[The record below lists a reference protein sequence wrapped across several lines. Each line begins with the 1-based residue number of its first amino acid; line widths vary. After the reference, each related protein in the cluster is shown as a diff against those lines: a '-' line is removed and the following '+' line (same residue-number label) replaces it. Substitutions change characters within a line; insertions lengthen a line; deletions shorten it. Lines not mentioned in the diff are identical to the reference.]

1 MSDARH
7 KPSPF
12 RTAAK
17 IAWRETRAST
27 GRFVFVI
34 LAVAAGV
41 ASLSGVRGFSE
52 SFHTMLQRDART
64 FMAADL
70 TVRTFELPSPQQA
83 AVMDSLATRGV
94 RRTQITETVTMALPP
109 NANPDDA
116 VPVLLS
122 VKAVDPSMYPFYGRV
137 TLAPAQSLRTALTPD
152 TVVVSDGV
160 LLRLGAK
167 IGDSV
172 RIGGQSFRIVAEVTN
187 EPDRMTGSIN
197 VGPRVMI
204 SREGLERTGLLVPG
218 SRASERFLFK
228 VPVTMR
234 IADVRGELE
243 RAFNPGGGSGS
254 DAAGRGNG
262 SGPGARGP
270 GPGGRGR
277 GGGSLIADYTQAH
290 PLIEQGLRQSTIFLS
305 LVSLVALVIG
315 ALGVATAIQAH
326 LQQKMD
332 SIAVMKCLGA
342 RSSQILRIYL
352 IQTIG
357 LGLAGSVLG
366 IAFGTFVQTMFPIF
380 LSGYFHLTSLPRF
393 SPLSALQ
400 GLLVGVLTVL
410 LFTIPPL
417 LGIRNIRPAAIFR
430 REMAAPRSTLREWW
444 GRVAASLFSGV
455 FILSFVGLLAA
466 WLSDS
471 AETGRYFAM
480 GIAAGLAVL
489 AAIAWLLLRGLRWVG
504 RHLPRATGP
513 VIRQGIANLYRPGN
527 HAGAAVIALG
537 VGVMFTVSIWIIQ
550 RGVLHDIMRTAPPG
564 LPNVYLI
571 DVTASNRDGVMD
583 LLRHQPGVLGAPEMT
598 GSVSARIDSIDG
610 VPMRRENQ
618 RGMARRYA
626 GNVSLA
632 TEGALPQFTTVTQG
646 RWWDENARPNPA
658 LVSVAEPAATLL
670 NIHVGSRIVWN
681 TPSRQFESIV
691 AAIHKTQNERLTAR
705 IEFFFT
711 PGALDG
717 LPAVYYGGV
726 RMKPES
732 VGRMQKAIYDKYPT
746 ITVINM
752 ADVLEIIQSVVDQ
765 ISMVVR
771 FISGFSMLAG
781 AVILASSVA
790 GTRFRR
796 IREVVILKTLGA
808 TRARIAKIFSVEFF
822 VIGTVA
828 GLMGGML
835 AGGFGWVLLNQLI
848 KADTGVDFVP
858 VLSAIGA
865 TALLAVATGW
875 LASYRTLGQK
885 PLEILRDE

>member
-1 MSDARH
+1 MSLHR
-7 KPSPF
+7 PSPF

-41 ASLSGVRGFSE
+41 ASLSGVRGFSQ

-70 TVRTFELPSPQQA
+70 TVRTFEPPTPQQTTA
-83 AVMDSLATRGV
+83 MNALVTKGV
-94 RRTQITETVTMALPP
+94 QRTQITETVTMAMPP
-109 NANPDDA
+109 NQNPDDA

-122 VKAVDPSMYPFYGRV
+122 VKAVDPALYPFYGNV
-137 TLAPAQSLRTALTPD
+137 TLSPAQNLRTALTAD

-160 LLRLGAK
+160 LLRLGAR

-172 RIGGQSFRIVAEVTN
+172 KIGNAPFRIVAEVTN

-197 VGPRVMI
+197 VGPRVMV
-204 SREGLERTGLLVPG
+204 SREGLERTGIMMPG
-218 SRASERFLFK
+218 SRASERYLFK
-228 VPVTMR
+228 VPVAMK
-234 IADVRGELE
+234 IEDVRAALTSV
-243 RAFNPGGGSGS
+243 FGG
-254 DAAGRGNG
+254 
-262 SGPGARGP
+262 
-270 GPGGRGR
+270 GGRGR
-277 GGGSLIADYTQAH
+277 GGALIADYSQAH

-332 SIAVMKCLGA
+332 SIAIMKCLGA

-357 LGLAGSVLG
+357 LGLAGSAVG
-366 IAFGTFVQTMFPIF
+366 IAFGTFVQTMFPVF

-400 GLLVGVLTVL
+400 GLAVGVLTVL

-417 LGIRNIRPAAIFR
+417 LSIRTIRPAVIFR
-430 REMAAPRSTLREWW
+430 REMAAPRPTLREWW
-444 GRVAASLFSGV
+444 GRAAASVFSGLL
-455 FILSFVGLLAA
+455 ILSFVGLLAA

-471 AETGRYFAM
+471 AETGRYFAL
-480 GIAAGLAVL
+480 GIAAGLTVL
-489 AAIAWLLLRGLRWVG
+489 AAISWLLLRGLRWVG

-513 VIRQGIANLYRPGN
+513 VLRQGIANLYRPGN

-537 VGVMFTVSIWIIQ
+537 VGVMFTVSVWIIQ
-550 RGVLHDIMRTAPPG
+550 RGVLKDIVRTAPPG

-571 DVTASNRDGVMD
+571 DVTAANRDGV
-583 LLRHQPGVLGAPEMT
+583 LEILRHQPGVLSVPEMT
-598 GSVSARIDSIDG
+598 GSVTARIESIDG
-610 VPMRRENQ
+610 VPMRREGQGNAP
-618 RGMARRYA
+618 RGMGRRYA

-632 TEGALPQFTTVTQG
+632 TEAALPQFTEVLEG
-646 RWWDENARPNPA
+646 KWWEANAHPPNA
-658 LVSVAEPAATLL
+658 EVSVADQAAKVL
-670 NIHVGSRIVWN
+670 NLHVGSKILW
-681 TPSRQFESIV
+681 TAPSRNFESTV
-691 AAIHKTQNERLTAR
+691 LAIHKTQNERMNAR
-705 IEFFFT
+705 IEFFFA

-717 LPAVYYGGV
+717 LPAIYYGGV

-732 VGRMQKAIYDKYPT
+732 VGRMQKAIFDKYPT

-808 TRARIAKIFSVEFF
+808 TRQRIAKIFSVEFF

-835 AGGFGWVLLNQLI
+835 AGGFGWILLNRLL
-848 KADTGVDFVP
+848 KAETGVDMLP
-858 VLSAIGA
+858 VLSAIGG

>member
-1 MSDARH
+1 MSTATIH
-7 KPSPF
+7 KPRPY

-41 ASLSGVRGFSE
+41 AALSGVRGFSQ

-70 TVRTFELPSPQQA
+70 TVRTFEPPTPQQA
-83 AVMDSLATRGV
+83 TQMDALVAKGV
-94 RRTQITETVTMALPP
+94 ERTQITETVTMALPP
-109 NANPDDA
+109 NQNPDDA

-122 VKAVDPSMYPFYGRV
+122 VKAVDPSLYPFYGNV
-137 TLAPAQSLRTALTPD
+137 TLNPAQSLRTALTPD
-152 TVVVSDGV
+152 AVVVSDGV
-160 LLRLGAK
+160 LLRLGAHIGDTVK
-167 IGDSV
+167 IGNAP
-172 RIGGQSFRIVAEVTN
+172 FRIAAEVTN

-204 SREGLERTGLLVPG
+204 SRAGLDRTGIMMPG

-228 VPVTMR
+228 VPVTMK
-234 IADVRGELE
+234 IEDA
-243 RAFNPGGGSGS
+243 RAMLASVFESN
-254 DAAGRGNG
+254 
-262 SGPGARGP
+262 
-270 GPGGRGR
+270 GRGR
-277 GGGSLIADYTQAH
+277 GGAMIADYSQAH

-332 SIAVMKCLGA
+332 SIAIMKCLGA

-357 LGLAGSVLG
+357 LGLAGSVVG
-366 IAFGTFVQTMFPIF
+366 IAFGTFVQTMFPVF

-400 GLLVGVLTVL
+400 GLAVGVLTVL

-417 LGIRNIRPAAIFR
+417 LGIRNIRPAVIFR
-430 REMAAPRSTLREWW
+430 REMAAPRLTLREWW
-444 GRVAASLFSGV
+444 ARAAASVFSGIL
-455 FILSFVGLLAA
+455 ILSFVGLLAA

-471 AETGRYFAM
+471 AETGRYFAL

-489 AAIAWLLLRGLRWVG
+489 AAISWLLLRGLRWVG
-504 RHLPRATGP
+504 RHLPRAAGP
-513 VIRQGIANLYRPGN
+513 VLRQGIANLYRPGN

-537 VGVMFTVSIWIIQ
+537 VGVMFTVSVWIIQ
-550 RGVLHDIMRTAPPG
+550 RGVLNDIIRTAPPG

-571 DVTASNRDGVMD
+571 DVTAANRDGVMD
-583 LLRHQPGVLGAPEMT
+583 LLRRQPGVLGIPEMT
-598 GSVSARIDSIDG
+598 GSVTARIESIDG
-610 VPMRRENQ
+610 VPIRREAGG
-618 RGMARRYA
+618 RGMSRRYM

-632 TEGALPQFTTVTQG
+632 TEGALPQFTEVLDG
-646 RWWDENARPNPA
+646 KWWAENAHPA
-658 LVSVAEPAATLL
+658 GPEVSVSDQAAKVLNLHPGSKITWTAPAR
-670 NIHVGSRIVWN
+670 S
-681 TPSRQFESIV
+681 FESTV
-691 AAIHKTQNERLTAR
+691 VAIHKTQNERMNAR
-705 IEFFFT
+705 IEFFFA

-717 LPAVYYGGV
+717 LPAIYYGGV
-726 RMKPES
+726 RMKAED

-808 TRARIAKIFSVEFF
+808 TRQRVAKIFSVEFF

-835 AGGFGWVLLNQLI
+835 AGGFGWILLNRLL
-848 KADTGVDFVP
+848 KADTGLDVVP
-858 VLSAIGA
+858 VVSAIGG

>member
-1 MSDARH
+1 
-7 KPSPF
+7 
-12 RTAAK
+12 
-17 IAWRETRAST
+17 
-27 GRFVFVI
+27 
-34 LAVAAGV
+34 
-41 ASLSGVRGFSE
+41 
-52 SFHTMLQRDART
+52 MLQRDART

-70 TVRTFELPSPQQA
+70 TVRTFEPPSPQQTA
-83 AVMDSLATRGV
+83 AMDSLVARGV
-94 RRTQITETVTMALPP
+94 QRTQITETVTMALPP

-122 VKAVDPSMYPFYGRV
+122 VKAVDPSLYPFYGSV
-137 TLAPAQSLRTALTPD
+137 TLDPAQSLRTALTPD

-172 RIGGQSFRIVAEVTN
+172 KIGGQAFRIVAEVTN

-204 SREGLERTGLLVPG
+204 SREGLDRTGLMVPG

-228 VPVTMR
+228 VPVTMK
-234 IADVRGELE
+234 IGDVRGELE
-243 RAFNPGGGSGS
+243 KVYQPGG
-254 DAAGRGNG
+254 
-262 SGPGARGP
+262 P
-270 GPGGRGR
+270 GRGR
-277 GGGSLIADYTQAH
+277 GNGSLIADYSQAH

-332 SIAVMKCLGA
+332 SIAIMKCLGA

-357 LGLAGSVLG
+357 LGLAGSAIG

-417 LGIRNIRPAAIFR
+417 LSIRTIRPAVIFR
-430 REMAAPRSTLREWW
+430 REMAAPRPTLREWW
-444 GRVAASLFSGV
+444 GRAAGSLFSA
-455 FILSFVGLLAA
+455 ILILTFVGLLAA

-471 AETGRYFAM
+471 AQTGKYFAL
-480 GIAAGLAVL
+480 GIAMGLAVL
-489 AAIAWLLLRGLRWVG
+489 VAISWLLLRGLRWVG

-513 VIRQGIANLYRPGN
+513 ILRQGIANLYRPGN

-537 VGVMFTVSIWIIQ
+537 VGVMFTVSVWIIQ
-550 RGVLHDIMRTAPPG
+550 RGVLHDMLRTAPPG
-564 LPNVYLI
+564 LPNVYLL
-571 DVTASNRDGVMD
+571 DVTAANRDGVMD
-583 LLRHQPGVLGAPEMT
+583 ILRHQPGVIGTPEMT
-598 GSVSARIDSIDG
+598 GSVTARIESIDG
-610 VPMRRENQ
+610 VPMRREGGGQ
-618 RGMARRYA
+618 RGMGRRYA
-626 GNVSLA
+626 GNVSLS
-632 TEGALPQFTTVTQG
+632 TEGPIPQFTQVLEG
-646 RWWDENARPNPA
+646 KWWDENAHPENA
-658 LVSVAEPAATLL
+658 QVSVADQAAKLL
-670 NIHVGSRIVWN
+670 NVHVGSKIMWT
-681 TPSRQFESIV
+681 TPVRSFESTV
-691 AAIHKTQNERLTAR
+691 VAIHKTQNERMNAR
-705 IEFFFT
+705 IEFFFA

-717 LPAVYYGGV
+717 LPAIYYGGV

-732 VGRMQKAIYDKYPT
+732 VGRMQKAIYDRYPT

-796 IREVVILKTLGA
+796 LREVVILKTLGA

-835 AGGFGWVLLNQLI
+835 AGGFGWILLNRLL
-848 KADTGVDFVP
+848 KAETGVDMVP
-858 VLSAIGA
+858 VLSAIGG

>member
-1 MSDARH
+1 
-7 KPSPF
+7 
-12 RTAAK
+12 
-17 IAWRETRAST
+17 
-27 GRFVFVI
+27 
-34 LAVAAGV
+34 
-41 ASLSGVRGFSE
+41 
-52 SFHTMLQRDART
+52 
-64 FMAADL
+64 
-70 TVRTFELPSPQQA
+70 
-83 AVMDSLATRGV
+83 
-94 RRTQITETVTMALPP
+94 
-109 NANPDDA
+109 
-116 VPVLLS
+116 
-122 VKAVDPSMYPFYGRV
+122 
-137 TLAPAQSLRTALTPD
+137 
-152 TVVVSDGV
+152 
-160 LLRLGAK
+160 LRLGAK

-172 RIGGQSFRIVAEVTN
+172 KIGGQAFHIVAEVTN

-204 SREGLERTGLLVPG
+204 SREGLERTGLIVPG

-228 VPVTMR
+228 VPVTMK
-234 IADVRGELE
+234 IQDVRGELE
-243 RAFNPGGGSGS
+243 KVYQP
-254 DAAGRGNG
+254 NG
-262 SGPGARGP
+262 A
-270 GPGGRGR
+270 GRGR
-277 GGGSLIADYTQAH
+277 GNGSLIADYTQAH

-357 LGLAGSVLG
+357 LGLVGSAVG

-393 SPLSALQ
+393 NPLSALQ

-417 LGIRNIRPAAIFR
+417 LGIRNIRPAVIFR
-430 REMAAPRSTLREWW
+430 REMAAPKLTLKEWW
-444 GRVAASLFSGV
+444 GRAAASLFSGV
-455 FILSFVGLLAA
+455 LILAFVGLLAA

-489 AAIAWLLLRGLRWVG
+489 AAISWLLLRGLRWVG
-504 RHLPRATGP
+504 RHLPRAAGP
-513 VIRQGIANLYRPGN
+513 ILRQGIANLYRPGN

-537 VGVMFTVSIWIIQ
+537 VGVMFTVSVWIIQ

-564 LPNVYLI
+564 LPNVYLL
-571 DVTASNRDGVMD
+571 DVTAANRDGV
-583 LLRHQPGVLGAPEMT
+583 LEILRHQPGVLSVPEMT
-598 GSVSARIDSIDG
+598 GSVTARIESIDG
-610 VPMRRENQ
+610 APMRRGGEQ
-618 RGMARRYA
+618 RGMGRRYA

-632 TEGALPQFTTVTQG
+632 SEGPIPQFTEVVEG
-646 RWWDENARPNPA
+646 KWWDESAHPKGA
-658 LVSVAEPAATLL
+658 LVSVAEQAAKLL
-670 NIHVGSRIVWN
+670 NVHVGSKIVWS
-681 TPSRQFESIV
+681 TPARTFESTV

-705 IEFFFT
+705 IEFFFA

-717 LPAVYYGGV
+717 LPAIYYGGV

-732 VGRMQKAIYDKYPT
+732 VGRMQKAVYDKYPT

-835 AGGFGWVLLNQLI
+835 AGGFGWILLNRLL
-848 KADTGVDFVP
+848 KAETGVDLVP
-858 VLSAIGA
+858 VLSAIGG

>member
-1 MSDARH
+1 MS
-7 KPSPF
+7 KPSPW
-12 RTAAK
+12 RTAGK

-41 ASLSGVRGFSE
+41 AALSGVRGFSE
-52 SFHTMLQRDART
+52 AFHTMLLRDART

-70 TVRTFELPSPQQA
+70 TVRTFEPPTPVETA
-83 AVMDSLATRGV
+83 AMESLASRGV
-94 RRTQITETVTMALPP
+94 VRTRITETVTMALPAS
-109 NANPDDA
+109 ANPDTA

-122 VKAVDPSMYPFYGRV
+122 VKAVDPAFYPFYGKV
-137 TLAPAQSLRTALTPD
+137 TLNPSQSLRTALTAD
-152 TVVVSDGV
+152 SVVVSDGV
-160 LLRLGAK
+160 LLRLGAR

-172 RIGGQSFRIVAEVTN
+172 KIGGQLFRIVAEVTN

-204 SREGLERTGLLVPG
+204 SREGLDRTGLIVPG
-218 SRASERFLFK
+218 SRASERFLFR
-228 VPVTMR
+228 VPVTLK
-234 IADVRGELE
+234 IEAVRAQLSK
-243 RAFNPGGGSGS
+243 AFE
-254 DAAGRGNG
+254 AT
-262 SGPGARGP
+262 
-270 GPGGRGR
+270 GRGR
-277 GGGSLIADYTQAH
+277 GGNLISDYTQAH

-332 SIAVMKCLGA
+332 SIAIMKCLGA

-357 LGLAGSVLG
+357 LGIAGSSVG
-366 IAFGTFVQTMFPIF
+366 IGFGTFVQTVFPVF
-380 LSGYFHLTSLPRF
+380 LAGYFHLNSLPRF
-393 SPLSALQ
+393 SPVSALK

-417 LGIRNIRPAAIFR
+417 LGIRNIRPAVIFR
-430 REMAAPRSTLREWW
+430 REMAAPRPTLKQWW
-444 GRVAASLFSGV
+444 GRAAASLLSGGL
-455 FILSFVGLLAA
+455 ILVFVGLLAA

-471 AETGRYFAM
+471 AQTGKYFAT

-489 AAIAWLLLRGLRWVG
+489 AGIAWVLLRVLRWVG
-504 RHLPRATGP
+504 RHMPRAAGP
-513 VIRQGIANLYRPGN
+513 VVRQGIANLYRPGN

-537 VGVMFTVSIWIIQ
+537 VGVMFTVSVWIIQ
-550 RGVLHDIMRTAPPG
+550 RGVLQDMMRTAPPG
-564 LPNVYLI
+564 LPNVYLL
-571 DVTASNRDGVMD
+571 DVTAANRDGVLD
-583 LLRHQPGVLGAPEMT
+583 VIRQQPGVLDAPEMS
-598 GSVSARIDSIDG
+598 GSVTARIESIDG
-610 VPMRRENQ
+610 VRMSREG
-618 RGMARRYA
+618 RSGLARRYA
-626 GNVSLA
+626 GNVSLSA
-632 TEGALPQFTTVTQG
+632 EGAVPRFTEVTEGK
-646 RWWDENARPNPA
+646 WWEADAHPKDVR
-658 LVSVAEPAATLL
+658 VSVAEQAAKLL
-670 NIHVGSRIVWN
+670 NIHLGSKIVWT
-681 TPSRQFESIV
+681 TPVRSFESTV
-691 AAIHKTQNERLTAR
+691 VAIHKTQSERLTAR
-705 IEFFFT
+705 VEFFFT

-717 LPAVYYGGV
+717 LPAIYYGGV
-726 RMKPES
+726 RMKPDS
-732 VGRMQKAIYDKYPT
+732 VGRLQKAVYDKYPT

-796 IREVVILKTLGA
+796 LREVVILKTLGA

-822 VIGTVA
+822 VIGSVA

-835 AGGFGWVLLNQLI
+835 AGGFGWLLLNKLM
-848 KADTGVDFVP
+848 KAETGVDIVP
-858 VLSAIGA
+858 VVAAVGG
-865 TALLAVATGW
+865 TALLAVFTGW

>member
-1 MSDARH
+1 MKQGT

-70 TVRTFELPSPQQA
+70 TVRTFELPSPLQTA
-83 AVMDSLATRGV
+83 AMESLAARGV

-109 NANPDDA
+109 NAIPDDA

-122 VKAVDPSMYPFYGRV
+122 VKAVDPSMYPFYGKV
-137 TLAPAQSLRTALTPD
+137 TLEPAQSLRTALTPD
-152 TVVVSDGV
+152 AVVVSDGV

-172 RIGGQSFRIVAEVTN
+172 KIGGQAFRIVAEVTN

-204 SREGLERTGLLVPG
+204 SREGLERTGLIVPG

-228 VPVTMR
+228 VPVTMK
-234 IADVRGELE
+234 IQDVRGELE
-243 RAFNPGGGSGS
+243 KVYQP
-254 DAAGRGNG
+254 NG
-262 SGPGARGP
+262 A
-270 GPGGRGR
+270 GRGR
-277 GGGSLIADYTQAH
+277 GNGSLIADYTQAH

-357 LGLAGSVLG
+357 LGLVGSAVG

-393 SPLSALQ
+393 NPLSALQ

-417 LGIRNIRPAAIFR
+417 LGIRNIRPAVIFR
-430 REMAAPRSTLREWW
+430 REMAAPKLTLKEWW
-444 GRVAASLFSGV
+444 GRAAASLFSGV
-455 FILSFVGLLAA
+455 LILAFVGLLAA

-489 AAIAWLLLRGLRWVG
+489 AAISWLLLRGLRWVG
-504 RHLPRATGP
+504 RHLPRAAGP
-513 VIRQGIANLYRPGN
+513 ILRQGIANLYRPGN

-537 VGVMFTVSIWIIQ
+537 VGVMFTVSVWIIQ

-564 LPNVYLI
+564 LPNVYLL
-571 DVTASNRDGVMD
+571 DVTAANRDGV
-583 LLRHQPGVLGAPEMT
+583 LEILRHQPGVLSVPEMT
-598 GSVSARIDSIDG
+598 GSVTARIESIDG
-610 VPMRRENQ
+610 APMRRGGEQ
-618 RGMARRYA
+618 RGMGRRYA

-632 TEGALPQFTTVTQG
+632 SEGPIPQFTEVVEG
-646 RWWDENARPNPA
+646 KWWDESAHPKGA
-658 LVSVAEPAATLL
+658 LVSVAEQAAKLL
-670 NIHVGSRIVWN
+670 NVHVGSKIVWS
-681 TPSRQFESIV
+681 TPARTFESTV

-705 IEFFFT
+705 IEFFFA

-717 LPAVYYGGV
+717 LPAIYYGGV

-732 VGRMQKAIYDKYPT
+732 VGRMQKAVYDKYPT

-835 AGGFGWVLLNQLI
+835 AGGFGWILLNRLL
-848 KADTGVDFVP
+848 KAETGVDLVP
-858 VLSAIGA
+858 VLSAIGG

>member
-1 MSDARH
+1 MKQDIQ
-7 KPSPF
+7 KPSPY

-41 ASLSGVRGFSE
+41 AALSGVRGFSQA
-52 SFHTMLQRDART
+52 FHTMLQRDART

-70 TVRTFELPSPQQA
+70 TVRTFDLPNTQQVA
-83 AVMDSLATRGV
+83 AMDDLASRGV
-94 RRTQITETVTMALPP
+94 QRTQITETVTMALPP

-116 VPVLLS
+116 VPVLVS
-122 VKAVDPSMYPFYGRV
+122 VKAVDPALYPFYGHV
-137 TLAPAQSLRTALTPD
+137 TLDPAQSLKTALTPD
-152 TVVVSDGV
+152 SVVVSDGV
-160 LLRLGAK
+160 LLRLGAH

-172 RIGGQSFRIVAEVTN
+172 KIGGQYFRIVAEVTN

-204 SREGLERTGLLVPG
+204 SRDGLERTGLLVPG

-228 VPVTMR
+228 VPVAMK
-234 IADVRGELE
+234 IGDVRAELTK
-243 RAFNPGGGSGS
+243 AFEV
-254 DAAGRGNG
+254 R
-262 SGPGARGP
+262 
-270 GPGGRGR
+270 GRGR
-277 GGGSLIADYTQAH
+277 GGALIADYTEAH

-332 SIAVMKCLGA
+332 SIAIMKCLGA

-357 LGLAGSVLG
+357 LGLAGSAVG

-410 LFTIPPL
+410 LFTVPPL
-417 LGIRNIRPAAIFR
+417 LSIRTIRPALIFR
-430 REMAAPRSTLREWW
+430 REMAAPKRTLREWW
-444 GRVAASLFSGV
+444 GRISAALISAAL
-455 FILSFVGLLAA
+455 ILLFVGLLAA

-471 AETGRYFAM
+471 VETGRYFAI
-480 GIAAGLAVL
+480 GIASGLAVL
-489 AAIAWLLLRGLRWVG
+489 AAISWLLLHALRFVG
-504 RHLPRATGP
+504 RHLPRAAGP
-513 VIRQGIANLYRPGN
+513 VVRQGIANLYRPGN

-537 VGVMFTVSIWIIQ
+537 VGVMFTVSVWIIQ
-550 RGVLHDIMRTAPPG
+550 RGVLHDMMRTAPPG

-571 DVTASNRDGVMD
+571 DVTAANRDGVMD
-583 LLRHQPGVLGAPEMT
+583 IIRHQPGVLGVPEMT
-598 GSVSARIDSIDG
+598 GSVTARIQSIDG
-610 VPMRRENQ
+610 VPMRREAGGG
-618 RGMARRYA
+618 RGMTRRYA
-626 GNVSLA
+626 GNVSLSS
-632 TEGALPQFTTVTQG
+632 EGPIPQFTQVLEGQ
-646 RWWDENARPNPA
+646 WWDANAHPKDA
-658 LVSVAEPAATLL
+658 LVSVADQAAKVL
-670 NIHVGSRIVWN
+670 NIHVGSKIVW
-681 TPSRQFESIV
+681 TSPERTFESTV
-691 AAIHKTQNERLTAR
+691 AAIHKTQNERMNAR
-705 IEFFFT
+705 IEFFFA

-726 RMKPES
+726 RMKAET
-732 VGRMQKAIYDKYPT
+732 VGKLQKAIYDKYPT

-808 TRARIAKIFSVEFF
+808 TRARIGRIFSVEFF
-822 VIGTVA
+822 VIGMVA

-835 AGGFGWVLLNQLI
+835 AGGFGWLLLNKLL
-848 KADTGVDFVP
+848 KAETGVDVVP
-858 VLSAIGA
+858 VLSAIGG

>member
-1 MSDARH
+1 
-7 KPSPF
+7 
-12 RTAAK
+12 
-17 IAWRETRAST
+17 
-27 GRFVFVI
+27 VFVI

-41 ASLSGVRGFSE
+41 AALSGVRGFSQ

-70 TVRTFELPSPQQA
+70 TVRTFDLPTPQQMA
-83 AVMDSLATRGV
+83 AMDDLTAHGV
-94 RRTQITETVTMALPP
+94 KRTQITETVTMALPP

-122 VKAVDPSMYPFYGRV
+122 VKAVDPTMYPFYGTV
-137 TLAPAQSLRTALTPD
+137 TLDPVQSLRTALTPD

-160 LLRLGAK
+160 LLRLGAH

-172 RIGGQSFRIVAEVTN
+172 KIGGQSFRIVAEVTN

-228 VPVTMR
+228 VPVAMK
-234 IADVRGELE
+234 IDDVRAQLT
-243 RAFNPGGGSGS
+243 RAF
-254 DAAGRGNG
+254 DAT
-262 SGPGARGP
+262 
-270 GPGGRGR
+270 GRGR
-277 GGGSLIADYTQAH
+277 GGTLIADYTQAH

-332 SIAVMKCLGA
+332 SIAIMKCLGA

-357 LGLAGSVLG
+357 LGLVGSALG

-400 GLLVGVLTVL
+400 GMLVGVLTVL

-417 LGIRNIRPAAIFR
+417 LGIRNIRPAVIFR
-430 REMAAPRSTLREWW
+430 REMAAPKLTLREWW
-444 GRVAASLFSGV
+444 GRIAASLVSGV
-455 FILSFVGLLAA
+455 LILSFVGLLAA

-471 AETGRYFAM
+471 AETGRYFAI

-489 AAIAWLLLRGLRWVG
+489 AAIAWLLLRGLRIVG
-504 RHLPRATGP
+504 RHLPRAAGP
-513 VIRQGIANLYRPGN
+513 ILRQGIANLYRPGN

-537 VGVMFTVSIWIIQ
+537 VGVMFTVSVWIIQ
-550 RGVLHDIMRTAPPG
+550 RGVLHDIIRTAPPG

-571 DVTASNRDGVMD
+571 DVTAANRDGVMD
-583 LLRHQPGVLGAPEMT
+583 ILRHQPGVLGVPEMT
-598 GSVSARIDSIDG
+598 GSVTARIESIDG
-610 VPMRRENQ
+610 LPMRRQGGGGE
-618 RGMARRYA
+618 RGGMGRRYA
-626 GNVSLA
+626 GNVSLT
-632 TEGALPQFTTVTQG
+632 TEGPLPQFTQVLEGQ
-646 RWWDENARPNPA
+646 WWDANAHPKDA
-658 LVSVAEPAATLL
+658 LVSVADQAAKLL
-670 NIHVGSRIVWN
+670 NIHIGSKIVWT
-681 TPSRQFESIV
+681 TPQRTFESTV
-691 AAIHKTQNERLTAR
+691 AAIHKTQNERMNAR

-717 LPAVYYGGV
+717 LPAIYYGGV

-835 AGGFGWVLLNQLI
+835 AGGFGWLLLNRLL
-848 KADTGVDFVP
+848 KAETGVDMVP
-858 VLSAIGA
+858 VLSAIGG
-865 TALLAVATGW
+865 TAVLAVATGW

>member
-1 MSDARH
+1 MKQGT

-70 TVRTFELPSPQQA
+70 TVRTFELPSPLQTA
-83 AVMDSLATRGV
+83 AMESLAARGV
-94 RRTQITETVTMALPP
+94 RRTQISETVTMALPP
-109 NANPDDA
+109 NAIPDDA

-122 VKAVDPSMYPFYGRV
+122 VKAVDPSMYPFYGKV
-137 TLAPAQSLRTALTPD
+137 TLEPAQSLRTALTPD
-152 TVVVSDGV
+152 AVVVSDGV

-172 RIGGQSFRIVAEVTN
+172 KIGGQAFHIVAEVTN

-204 SREGLERTGLLVPG
+204 SREGLERTGLIVPG

-228 VPVTMR
+228 VPVTMK
-234 IADVRGELE
+234 IQDVRGELE
-243 RAFNPGGGSGS
+243 KVYQP
-254 DAAGRGNG
+254 NG
-262 SGPGARGP
+262 A
-270 GPGGRGR
+270 GRGR
-277 GGGSLIADYTQAH
+277 GNGSLIADYTQAH

-357 LGLAGSVLG
+357 LGLVGSAVG

-393 SPLSALQ
+393 NPLSALQ

-417 LGIRNIRPAAIFR
+417 LGIRNIRPAVIFR
-430 REMAAPRSTLREWW
+430 REMAAPKLTLKEWW
-444 GRVAASLFSGV
+444 GRAAASLFSGV
-455 FILSFVGLLAA
+455 LILAFVGLLAA

-489 AAIAWLLLRGLRWVG
+489 AAISWLLLRGLRWVG
-504 RHLPRATGP
+504 RHLPRAAGP
-513 VIRQGIANLYRPGN
+513 ILRQGIANLYRPGN

-537 VGVMFTVSIWIIQ
+537 VGVMFTVSVWIIQ

-564 LPNVYLI
+564 LPNVYLL
-571 DVTASNRDGVMD
+571 DVTAANRDGV
-583 LLRHQPGVLGAPEMT
+583 LEILRHQPGVLSVPEMT
-598 GSVSARIDSIDG
+598 GSVTARIESIDG
-610 VPMRRENQ
+610 APMRRGGEQ
-618 RGMARRYA
+618 RGMGRRYA

-632 TEGALPQFTTVTQG
+632 SEGPIPQFTEVVEG
-646 RWWDENARPNPA
+646 KWWDESAHPKGA
-658 LVSVAEPAATLL
+658 LVSVAEQAAKLL
-670 NIHVGSRIVWN
+670 NVHVGSKIVWS
-681 TPSRQFESIV
+681 TPARTFESTV

-705 IEFFFT
+705 IEFFFA

-717 LPAVYYGGV
+717 LPAIYYGGV

-732 VGRMQKAIYDKYPT
+732 VGRIQKAVYDKYPT

-835 AGGFGWVLLNQLI
+835 AGGFGWILLNRLL
-848 KADTGVDFVP
+848 KAETGVDLVP
-858 VLSAIGA
+858 VLSAIGG

>member
-1 MSDARH
+1 MSTEIQ
-7 KPSPF
+7 KPSPY

-41 ASLSGVRGFSE
+41 AALSGVRGFSQA
-52 SFHTMLQRDART
+52 FHTMLQRDART

-70 TVRTFELPSPQQA
+70 TVRTFDLPNAQQVA
-83 AVMDSLATRGV
+83 AMDDLAAHGV
-94 RRTQITETVTMALPP
+94 KRTQITETVTMALPP

-116 VPVLLS
+116 VPVLVS
-122 VKAVDPSMYPFYGRV
+122 VKAVDPAMYPFYGSV
-137 TLAPAQSLRTALTPD
+137 TLDPAQSLKTALTPD
-152 TVVVSDGV
+152 AVVVSDGV
-160 LLRLGAK
+160 LLRLGAH

-172 RIGGQSFRIVAEVTN
+172 KIGGQYFRIAAEVTN

-228 VPVTMR
+228 VPVAMK
-234 IADVRGELE
+234 IEDVRAELTK
-243 RAFNPGGGSGS
+243 AFEVS
-254 DAAGRGNG
+254 
-262 SGPGARGP
+262 
-270 GPGGRGR
+270 GRGR
-277 GGGSLIADYTQAH
+277 GGNMIADYTQAH

-332 SIAVMKCLGA
+332 SIAIMKCLGA

-357 LGLAGSVLG
+357 LGLAGSAVG

-393 SPLSALQ
+393 SPLSAVQ

-417 LGIRNIRPAAIFR
+417 LGIRNIRPAVIFR
-430 REMAAPRSTLREWW
+430 REMAAPKLTLREWW
-444 GRVAASLFSGV
+444 ARIAASLISGV
-455 FILSFVGLLAA
+455 LILSFVGLLAA

-471 AETGRYFAM
+471 AETGRYFAI
-480 GIAAGLAVL
+480 GIASGLAVL
-489 AAIAWLLLRGLRWVG
+489 ATISWLLLRVLRFVG
-504 RHLPRATGP
+504 RHLPRAAGP
-513 VIRQGIANLYRPGN
+513 VLRQGIANLYRPGN

-537 VGVMFTVSIWIIQ
+537 VGVMFTVSVWIIQ

-571 DVTASNRDGVMD
+571 DVTAANRDGVMD
-583 LLRHQPGVLGAPEMT
+583 ILRHQPGVLGVPEMT
-598 GSVSARIDSIDG
+598 GSVTARIQSIDG
-610 VPMRRENQ
+610 VPMRREAGGG
-618 RGMARRYA
+618 RGMVRRYA
-626 GNVSLA
+626 GNISLSS
-632 TEGALPQFTTVTQG
+632 EGPLPQFTQVLEGQ
-646 RWWDENARPNPA
+646 WWDASAHPKDA
-658 LVSVAEPAATLL
+658 LVSVADQAAKVL
-670 NIHVGSRIVWN
+670 NVHVGSKIVW
-681 TPSRQFESIV
+681 TSPERTFESTV
-691 AAIHKTQNERLTAR
+691 AAIHKTQNERMNAR
-705 IEFFFT
+705 IEFFFA

-717 LPAVYYGGV
+717 LPAIYYGGV
-726 RMKPES
+726 RMKPEA

-808 TRARIAKIFSVEFF
+808 TRARIGRIFSVEFF
-822 VIGTVA
+822 VIGMVA

-835 AGGFGWVLLNQLI
+835 AGGFGWLLLNRLL
-848 KADTGVDFVP
+848 KAESGVDVVP
-858 VLSAIGA
+858 VLSAIGG

>member
-1 MSDARH
+1 MH
-7 KPSPF
+7 KPNPY

-41 ASLSGVRGFSE
+41 ASLSGVRGFSQA
-52 SFHTMLQRDART
+52 FHTMLQRDART

-70 TVRTFELPSPQQA
+70 TVRTFEVATPQEA
-83 AVMDSLATRGV
+83 AAMDALAAQGV
-94 RRTQITETVTMALPP
+94 KRTQITETVTMALPP
-109 NANPDDA
+109 NAKPEDA

-122 VKAVDPSMYPFYGRV
+122 VKAVDPSMYPFYGSV
-137 TLAPAQSLRTALTPD
+137 VLNPAQSLRTALTPD
-152 TVVVSDGV
+152 AVVVSDGV
-160 LLRLGAK
+160 LLRLGAR

-172 RIGGQSFRIVAEVTN
+172 KIGGQYFRIVAEVTT

-228 VPVTMR
+228 VPVTMK
-234 IADVRGELE
+234 IEDVRAQLSK
-243 RAFNPGGGSGS
+243 AFEAN
-254 DAAGRGNG
+254 
-262 SGPGARGP
+262 
-270 GPGGRGR
+270 GRGR
-277 GGGSLIADYTQAH
+277 GGALIADYTEAH

-332 SIAVMKCLGA
+332 SIAIMKCLGA

-357 LGLAGSVLG
+357 LGLAGSAVG

-393 SPLSALQ
+393 SLLSALQ
-400 GLLVGVLTVL
+400 GLAVGVLTVL
-410 LFTIPPL
+410 LFTVPPL
-417 LGIRNIRPAAIFR
+417 LGIRNIRPAVIFR
-430 REMAAPRSTLREWW
+430 REMAAPKATFREWW
-444 GRVAASLFSGV
+444 GRIAVSLISGIL
-455 FILSFVGLLAA
+455 ILSFVGLLAA

-504 RHLPRATGP
+504 RHLPRAAGP

-564 LPNVYLI
+564 LPNVYLL
-571 DVTASNRDGVMD
+571 DVTASNRDGVLD
-583 LLRHQPGVLGAPEMT
+583 ILRHQPGVLGTPEMT
-598 GSVSARIDSIDG
+598 GSVSARIESVDG
-610 VPMRRENQ
+610 VAMRRDAQQ
-618 RGMARRYA
+618 RGMTRRYSN
-626 GNVSLA
+626 NVSLS
-632 TEGALPQFTTVTQG
+632 TEGPLPQFTQVLDG
-646 RWWDENARPNPA
+646 HWWDENAHPKDP
-658 LVSVAEPAATLL
+658 LVSVAEQAAKVL
-670 NIHVGSRIVWN
+670 NVHVGSKILWT
-681 TPSRQFESIV
+681 TPSRRFESTV
-691 AAIHKTQNERLTAR
+691 AAIHKTQNERMNAR
-705 IEFFFT
+705 IEFFFA

-717 LPAVYYGGV
+717 LPAIYYGGV
-726 RMKPES
+726 RMKADS
-732 VGRMQKAIYDKYPT
+732 VGKMQKAIYDKYPT

-808 TRARIAKIFSVEFF
+808 TRQRIAKIFSVEFF
-822 VIGTVA
+822 VIGSVA

-835 AGGFGWVLLNQLI
+835 AGGFGWILLNKLL
-848 KADTGVDFVP
+848 KADTGVDVVP
-858 VLSAIGA
+858 IVSAIGG

>member
-1 MSDARH
+1 MS
-7 KPSPF
+7 PN

-52 SFHTMLQRDART
+52 AFHTMLQRDART

-70 TVRTFELPSPQQA
+70 TVRTFELPSPQQTA
-83 AVMDSLATRGV
+83 AMEALTARGV

-109 NANPDDA
+109 NTSPEAA

-122 VKAVDPSMYPFYGRV
+122 VKAVDPSMYPFYGSV
-137 TLAPAQSLRTALTPD
+137 TLSPSLNLRTALTPD
-152 TVVVSDGV
+152 AVVVSDGV
-160 LLRLGAK
+160 LLRLGAQ

-172 RIGGQSFRIVAEVTN
+172 KIGGQAFRIVAEVTN

-197 VGPRVMI
+197 VGPRIMI
-204 SREGLERTGLLVPG
+204 SREGLERTGLMVPG

-228 VPVTMR
+228 VPATMQ
-234 IADVRGELE
+234 IADVRGALSK
-243 RAFNPGGGSGS
+243 AF
-254 DAAGRGNG
+254 DA
-262 SGPGARGP
+262 S
-270 GPGGRGR
+270 GRGR
-277 GGGSLIADYTQAH
+277 GVLIADYTQAH

-332 SIAVMKCLGA
+332 SIAIMKCLGA

-357 LGLAGSVLG
+357 LGLAGSAVG
-366 IAFGTFVQTMFPIF
+366 IAFGTFVQTMFPVF
-380 LSGYFHLTSLPRF
+380 LSGYFHLASLPRF

-400 GLLVGVLTVL
+400 GLAVGVLTVL

-417 LGIRNIRPAAIFR
+417 LGIRNIRPAVIFR
-430 REMAAPRSTLREWW
+430 REMAAPKLTLREWW
-444 GRVAASLFSGV
+444 GRIAGSLISAIL
-455 FILSFVGLLAA
+455 ILSFVGLLAA

-489 AAIAWLLLRGLRWVG
+489 AAIAWCLLRGLRWVG

-513 VIRQGIANLYRPGN
+513 ILRQGIANLYRPGN

-537 VGVMFTVSIWIIQ
+537 VGVMFTVSVWIIQ

-564 LPNVYLI
+564 LPNVYLL

-583 LLRHQPGVLGAPEMT
+583 ILRHQPGVLGTPEMT
-598 GSVSARIDSIDG
+598 GSVSARLESIDG
-610 VPMRRENQ
+610 VPVRREGQ
-618 RGMARRYA
+618 RGMGRRYT
-626 GNVSLA
+626 GNVSLS
-632 TEGALPQFTTVTQG
+632 TEGPLPQFTQVLEG
-646 RWWDENARPNPA
+646 KWWAENAHPKDA
-658 LVSVAEPAATLL
+658 LVSVAEQAAKVL
-670 NIHVGSRIVWN
+670 NVRVGSKIVWS
-681 TPSRQFESIV
+681 TPARRFESTV
-691 AAIHKTQNERLTAR
+691 SAIHKTQNERMNAR
-705 IEFFFT
+705 IEFFFA

-717 LPAVYYGGV
+717 LPAIYYGGV

-808 TRARIAKIFSVEFF
+808 TRQRIGKIFSVEFF
-822 VIGTVA
+822 VIGSVA

-835 AGGFGWVLLNQLI
+835 AGGFGWVLLNKLL
-848 KADTGVDFVP
+848 KAETGLDMVP
-858 VLSAIGA
+858 VLAAIGG

>member
-1 MSDARH
+1 MSAAGVKAAVR
-7 KPSPF
+7 KPSPY

-52 SFHTMLQRDART
+52 AFHTMLLRDART

-70 TVRTFELPSPQQA
+70 TLRTFELPSPTQTA
-83 AVMDSLATRGV
+83 AMDALTARGV
-94 RRTQITETVTMALPP
+94 QRTQITETVTMALPP
-109 NANPDDA
+109 NAKPEDA
-116 VPVLLS
+116 IPVLLS
-122 VKAVDPSMYPFYGRV
+122 VKAVDPSMYPFYGTV
-137 TLAPAQSLRTALTPD
+137 TLNPALNLRTALTAD
-152 TVVVSDGV
+152 SVVVSDGV
-160 LLRLGAK
+160 LLRLGAN

-172 RIGGQSFRIVAEVTN
+172 KIGGQAFRIVAEVTN

-204 SREGLERTGLLVPG
+204 SREGLERTGLMVPG

-228 VPVTMR
+228 VPVTMK
-234 IADVRGELE
+234 IGDVRADLE
-243 RAFNPGGGSGS
+243 KVYKSN
-254 DAAGRGNG
+254 
-262 SGPGARGP
+262 
-270 GPGGRGR
+270 GR
-277 GGGSLIADYTQAH
+277 GGPGSQNLIADYTQAH

-357 LGLAGSVLG
+357 LGLAGSAVG

-380 LSGYFHLTSLPRF
+380 LSGYFHLASLPRF

-400 GLLVGVLTVL
+400 GLLVGILTVL

-417 LGIRNIRPAAIFR
+417 LGIRSIRPAVIFR
-430 REMAAPRSTLREWW
+430 REMAAPKRTLREWW
-444 GRVAASLFSGV
+444 SSIAVSLFSGV
-455 FILSFVGLLAA
+455 LILVFVGLLAA

-471 AETGRYFAM
+471 AQTGRYFAL
-480 GIAAGLAVL
+480 GIAGGLAVL
-489 AAIAWLLLRGLRWVG
+489 AAIAWLLLRVLRWVG
-504 RHLPRATGP
+504 RHLPRAAGP
-513 VIRQGIANLYRPGN
+513 VLRQGIANLYRPGN

-537 VGVMFTVSIWIIQ
+537 VGVMFTVSVWIIQ
-550 RGVLHDIMRTAPPG
+550 RGVLHDMMKTAPPG
-564 LPNVYLI
+564 LPNVYLLDI
-571 DVTASNRDGVMD
+571 TAANRDGVMD
-583 LLRHQPGVLGAPEMT
+583 ILRHQPGVLSPPEMT
-598 GSVSARIDSIDG
+598 GSVTARIESIDG
-610 VPMRRENQ
+610 TPMRRESQ
-618 RGMARRYA
+618 RGMGRRYA
-626 GNVSLA
+626 GNVSLSS
-632 TEGALPQFTTVTQG
+632 EGPLPQFTQVLEG
-646 RWWDENARPNPA
+646 KWWSDNVRPA
-658 LVSVAEPAATLL
+658 TAQVSVAEQAAKLL
-670 NIHVGSRIVWN
+670 NIHIGSKIVWAAP
-681 TPSRQFESIV
+681 TRTFESTV
-691 AAIHKTQNERLTAR
+691 AAIHKTQSERMNAR
-705 IEFFFT
+705 IEFFFA

-717 LPAVYYGGV
+717 LPAIYYGGV
-726 RMKPES
+726 RMKAQS

-796 IREVVILKTLGA
+796 LREVVILKTLGA
-808 TRARIAKIFSVEFF
+808 TRQRIAKIFSVEFF
-822 VIGTVA
+822 VIGSVA

-835 AGGFGWVLLNQLI
+835 AGGFGWILLNKLL
-848 KADTGVDFVP
+848 KAETGVDIVP
-858 VLSAIGA
+858 VLSAIGG

>member
-1 MSDARH
+1 MNNA
-7 KPSPF
+7 SPF

-41 ASLSGVRGFSE
+41 AALSGVRGFSE
-52 SFHTMLQRDART
+52 AFHTMLQRDART

-70 TVRTFELPSPQQA
+70 TVRTFELPTSAQTA
-83 AVMDSLATRGV
+83 AMDGLLARGV

-109 NANPDDA
+109 HANPDEA
-116 VPVLLS
+116 IPVLLS
-122 VKAVDPSMYPFYGRV
+122 VKAVDPQLYPFYGSV
-137 TLAPAQSLRTALTPD
+137 TLNPALNLRTALTAD

-160 LLRLGAK
+160 LLRLGAQ

-172 RIGGQSFRIVAEVTN
+172 KIGGQSFRIVAEVTN

-204 SREGLERTGLLVPG
+204 TREGLERTGLLVPG

-228 VPVTMR
+228 VPVAMKIEDAR
-234 IADVRGELE
+234 AELE
-243 RAFNPGGGSGS
+243 KAFRPGGGPQ
-254 DAAGRGNG
+254 DR
-262 SGPGARGP
+262 R
-270 GPGGRGR
+270 PGGGA
-277 GGGSLIADYTQAH
+277 LIADYSQAH
-290 PLIEQGLRQSTIFLS
+290 PLIEQGLRQSTVFLS

-332 SIAVMKCLGA
+332 SIAIMKCLGA

-357 LGLAGSVLG
+357 LGLAGSAVG
-366 IAFGTFVQTMFPIF
+366 IGFGTFVQTVFPVF

-393 SPLSALQ
+393 SPLSAFQ

-417 LGIRNIRPAAIFR
+417 LGIRNIRPAVIFR
-430 REMAAPRSTLREWW
+430 REMAAPKPTLREWW
-444 GRVAASLFSGV
+444 SRAAASLVSGV
-455 FILSFVGLLAA
+455 LILSFVGLLAA

-471 AETGRYFAM
+471 AETGRYFAL
-480 GIAAGLAVL
+480 GIAGGLAVL
-489 AAIAWLLLRGLRWVG
+489 VAISGLLLRGLRWTG

-513 VIRQGIANLYRPGN
+513 ILRQGIANLYRPGN
-527 HAGAAVIALG
+527 HAGAAVVALG
-537 VGVMFTVSIWIIQ
+537 VGVMFTISVWIIQ
-550 RGVLHDIMRTAPPG
+550 RGVLHDIIRTAPPG
-564 LPNVYLI
+564 LPNVYLL
-571 DVTASNRDGVMD
+571 DVTAANRDGVLD
-583 LLRHQPGVLGAPEMT
+583 ILRHQPGVLGTPEMT
-598 GSVSARIDSIDG
+598 GSVSARIESIDG
-610 VPMRRENQ
+610 TPVRRGEQ
-618 RGMARRYA
+618 RGMGRRYM

-632 TEGALPQFTTVTQG
+632 SEAAIPQFTQVVEGQ
-646 RWWDENARPNPA
+646 WWDEHAHPA
-658 LVSVAEPAATLL
+658 APLVSVAEQAAKLL
-670 NIHVGSRIVWN
+670 NVHVGSKIVWS
-681 TPSRQFESIV
+681 TPARTVESTV

-705 IEFFFT
+705 IEFFFA

-717 LPAVYYGGV
+717 LPAIYYGGV

-808 TRARIAKIFSVEFF
+808 TRARIAKIFSIEFL
-822 VIGTVA
+822 VIGAVA

-835 AGGFGWVLLNQLI
+835 AGGFGWILLNQLL
-848 KADTGVDFVP
+848 KAETGVDLVP
-858 VLSAIGA
+858 VLSAIGG

>member
-1 MSDARH
+1 MSAIARR
-7 KPSPF
+7 PSPY
-12 RTAAK
+12 RTAAR

-41 ASLSGVRGFSE
+41 AALSGVRGFSQA
-52 SFHTMLQRDART
+52 FHTMLQRDART

-70 TVRTFELPSPQQA
+70 TVRTFELPSPEQA
-83 AVMDSLATRGV
+83 AAMDSLLARGV

-122 VKAVDPSMYPFYGRV
+122 VKAVDPSMYPFYGTV
-137 TLAPAQSLRTALTPD
+137 TLNPAQSLRKALTAD

-160 LLRLGAK
+160 LLRLGAR

-172 RIGGQSFRIVAEVTN
+172 KIGGQAFRIVAEVTN

-204 SREGLERTGLLVPG
+204 SREGLDRTGLIVPG

-228 VPVTMR
+228 VPVTMK
-234 IADVRGELE
+234 IEDVRGELE
-243 RAFNPGGGSGS
+243 KVFVPGGS
-254 DAAGRGNG
+254 
-262 SGPGARGP
+262 
-270 GPGGRGR
+270 GRGR
-277 GGGSLIADYTQAH
+277 GGGAMIADYTQAH

-332 SIAVMKCLGA
+332 SIAIMKCLGA

-357 LGLAGSVLG
+357 LGLAGSALG
-366 IAFGTFVQTMFPIF
+366 IGFGTFVQTIFPVF
-380 LSGYFHLTSLPRF
+380 LAGYFHLTSLPRF

-417 LGIRNIRPAAIFR
+417 LGIRNIRPAVIFR
-430 REMAAPRSTLREWW
+430 REMAAPRLTLREWW
-444 GRVAASLFSGV
+444 GRAAAPLVSGLL
-455 FILSFVGLLAA
+455 ILVFVGLLAA

-471 AETGRYFAM
+471 AQTGRYFAL
-480 GIAAGLAVL
+480 GIAGGLAVL
-489 AAIAWLLLRGLRWVG
+489 VAIAWLLLRALRWVG
-504 RHLPRATGP
+504 RHLPRAAGP
-513 VIRQGIANLYRPGN
+513 VLRQGIANLYRPGN
-527 HAGAAVIALG
+527 HAGAAVVALG
-537 VGVMFTVSIWIIQ
+537 VGVMFTVSVWIIQ
-550 RGVLHDIMRTAPPG
+550 RGVLHDIIRTAPPG
-564 LPNVYLI
+564 LPNVYLL
-571 DVTASNRDGVMD
+571 DVTAANRDGVLD
-583 LLRHQPGVLGAPEMT
+583 ILRRQPGVLSVPEMT
-598 GSVSARIDSIDG
+598 GSVSARMESIDG
-610 VPMRRENQ
+610 VPVRRGDQ
-618 RGMARRYA
+618 RGMGRRYA

-632 TEGALPQFTTVTQG
+632 TEGPLPQFTQVLEGQ
-646 RWWDENARPNPA
+646 WWDANAHPA
-658 LVSVAEPAATLL
+658 APLVSVAEQAAKLL
-670 NIHVGSRIVWN
+670 NIHVGSKIVWT
-681 TPSRQFESIV
+681 TPERTFESTV

-705 IEFFFT
+705 IEFFFA

-717 LPAVYYGGV
+717 LPAIYYGGV
-726 RMKPES
+726 RMKPEA

-808 TRARIAKIFSVEFF
+808 TRARIAKIFSVEFL
-822 VIGTVA
+822 VIGAVA

-835 AGGFGWVLLNQLI
+835 AGGFGWVLLNRLL
-848 KADTGVDFVP
+848 KAETGIDVVP
-858 VLSAIGA
+858 VVSAVGG
-865 TALLAVATGW
+865 TALLAVFTGW

>member
-1 MSDARH
+1 MHR
-7 KPSPF
+7 PSPW

-41 ASLSGVRGFSE
+41 AALSGVRGFSQ

-70 TVRTFELPSPQQA
+70 TVRTFDPPNAQQTA
-83 AVMDSLATRGV
+83 AMDDLASRGV
-94 RRTQITETVTMALPP
+94 KRTQITETVTMALPP

-116 VPVLLS
+116 VPVLVS
-122 VKAVDPSMYPFYGRV
+122 VKAVDPSMYPFYGKV
-137 TLAPAQSLRTALTPD
+137 TLDPAQSLATALTAD

-160 LLRLGAK
+160 LLRLGAHV
-167 IGDSV
+167 GDSV
-172 RIGGQSFRIVAEVTN
+172 KIGGQWFRIAGEVTN

-204 SREGLERTGLLVPG
+204 SRAGLERTGLMVPG

-228 VPVTMR
+228 VPVSTK
-234 IADVRGELE
+234 IEDVRAELSK
-243 RAFNPGGGSGS
+243 AFE
-254 DAAGRGNG
+254 AT
-262 SGPGARGP
+262 
-270 GPGGRGR
+270 GRGR
-277 GGGSLIADYTQAH
+277 GGNMIADYTQAH

-332 SIAVMKCLGA
+332 SIAIMKCLGA

-352 IQTIG
+352 TQTIG
-357 LGLAGSVLG
+357 LGLAGSAVG

-417 LGIRNIRPAAIFR
+417 LGIRNIRPAVIFR
-430 REMAAPRSTLREWW
+430 REMAAPKPTFREWW
-444 GRVAASLFSGV
+444 GRIAASLFSGLL
-455 FILSFVGLLAA
+455 ILAFVGLLAA

-471 AETGRYFAM
+471 AETGRYFAT
-480 GIAAGLAVL
+480 GIAVGLAVL
-489 AAIAWLLLRGLRWVG
+489 SAISWLLLRGLRFVG

-513 VIRQGIANLYRPGN
+513 ILRQGIANLYRPGN

-537 VGVMFTVSIWIIQ
+537 VGVMFTVSVWIIQ

-571 DVTASNRDGVMD
+571 DVTAENRDGVMD
-583 LLRHQPGVLGAPEMT
+583 ILRHQPGVLSVPEMT
-598 GSVSARIDSIDG
+598 GSVTARIQSVDG
-610 VPMRRENQ
+610 VPMRRENGGQ
-618 RGMARRYA
+618 RGMGRRYA
-626 GNVSLA
+626 GNVSLSS
-632 TEGALPQFTTVTQG
+632 EGPLPQFTQVLEGQ
-646 RWWDENARPNPA
+646 WWDANAHPKEA
-658 LVSVAEPAATLL
+658 LVSVADQAAKLL
-670 NIHVGSRIVWN
+670 NVHVGSKIVWT
-681 TPSRQFESIV
+681 TPVRTFESTV
-691 AAIHKTQNERLTAR
+691 AAIHKTQSERMNAR
-705 IEFFFT
+705 IEFFFA

-717 LPAVYYGGV
+717 LPAIYYGGV

-765 ISMVVR
+765 ISMVVK

-808 TRARIAKIFSVEFF
+808 TRQRIAKIFSVEFF
-822 VIGTVA
+822 VIGSVA

-835 AGGFGWVLLNQLI
+835 AGGFGWLLLNRLL
-848 KADTGVDFVP
+848 KAETGVDMVP
-858 VLSAIGA
+858 VLSAIGG

>member
-1 MSDARH
+1 VSAAIP

-17 IAWRETRAST
+17 IAWRETRAAT
-27 GRFVFVI
+27 GRFLFVI
-34 LAVAAGV
+34 LAVSAGV
-41 ASLSGVRGFSE
+41 AALSGVRGFSQA
-52 SFHTMLQRDART
+52 FHTMLQRDART

-70 TVRTFELPSPQQA
+70 TVRTFELETPKEKA
-83 AVMDSLATRGV
+83 AIDSLLARGV
-94 RRTQITETVTMALPP
+94 QRTQITETVTMAMPP
-109 NANPDDA
+109 NANPETA
-116 VPVLLS
+116 VPVLIS
-122 VKAVDPSMYPFYGRV
+122 VKAVDPRVYPFYGKV
-137 TLAPAQSLRTALTPD
+137 TLDTGQSLREALTAD

-167 IGDSV
+167 VGDSIA
-172 RIGGQSFRIVAEVTN
+172 IGGKPFRIAAQVTN

-204 SREGLERTGLLVPG
+204 SRDGLQRTGLIMPG

-228 VPVTMR
+228 VPPTMQ
-234 IADVRGELE
+234 IGEVRAELTK
-243 RAFNPGGGSGS
+243 AF
-254 DAAGRGNG
+254 DANR
-262 SGPGARGP
+262 
-270 GPGGRGR
+270 RGR
-277 GGGSLIADYTQAH
+277 GGSLIADYTEAH
-290 PLIEQGLRQSTIFLS
+290 PLIERGLRESTIFLS

-332 SIAVMKCLGA
+332 SIAIMKCLGA

-357 LGLAGSVLG
+357 LGLAGSAVG
-366 IAFGTFVQTMFPIF
+366 IAFGAFVQSVFPIF
-380 LSGYFHLTSLPRF
+380 LSGYFHLSSLPRF

-410 LFTIPPL
+410 LFTVPPL
-417 LGIRNIRPAAIFR
+417 LGIRTIRPALIFR
-430 REMAAPRSTLREWW
+430 REMAAPGRTLREWW
-444 GRVAASLFSGV
+444 RRAAVSVVSALVILF
-455 FILSFVGLLAA
+455 FVGLLAA

-471 AETGRYFAM
+471 AQTGRYFAT
-480 GIAAGLAVL
+480 GIAGGLLVL
-489 AAIAWLLLRGLRWVG
+489 AAIAWLLLRGLRWVS
-504 RHLPRATGP
+504 RHLPRAAGP
-513 VIRQGIANLYRPGN
+513 VLRQGIANLYRPGN

-537 VGVMFTVSIWIIQ
+537 VGVMFTVSVWIIQ
-550 RGVLHDIMRTAPPG
+550 RGVLHDMMRTAPPG

-571 DVTASNRDGVMD
+571 DVTAANRDGVMEII
-583 LLRHQPGVLGAPEMT
+583 RHQQGVLGTPEMM
-598 GSVSARIDSIDG
+598 GSVSARIQSIDG
-610 VPMRRENQ
+610 APVGREEGVP
-618 RGMARRYA
+618 RRYR
-626 GNVSLA
+626 GNVSLSPESA
-632 TEGALPQFTTVTQG
+632 IPQFTQVVEG
-646 RWWDENARPNPA
+646 KWWDQHAHPA
-658 LVSVAEPAATLL
+658 APEVSVAEDAAKAL
-670 NIHVGSRIVWN
+670 NAHVGSKIVWT
-681 TPSRQFESIV
+681 TPTRTFESTV
-691 AAIHKTQNERLTAR
+691 VAIHKTQNERLTAR
-705 IEFFFT
+705 IEFFFS

-717 LPAVYYGGV
+717 LPAIYYGGV

-732 VGRMQKAIYDKYPT
+732 VGALQKAVYDKYPT

-765 ISMVVR
+765 ISLVVR

-796 IREVVILKTLGA
+796 LREVVILKTLGA

-835 AGGFGWVLLNQLI
+835 AGGFGWVLLNRLL
-848 KADTGVDFVP
+848 KADSGLDVVP
-858 VLSAIGA
+858 VLTAIAG

>member
-1 MSDARH
+1 MKQGT

-83 AVMDSLATRGV
+83 AAMESLAARGV

-109 NANPDDA
+109 NAIPDDA

-122 VKAVDPSMYPFYGRV
+122 VKAVDPSMYPFYGKV
-137 TLAPAQSLRTALTPD
+137 TLEPAQSLRTALTPD
-152 TVVVSDGV
+152 AVVVSDGV

-172 RIGGQSFRIVAEVTN
+172 KIGGQAFHIVAEVTN

-204 SREGLERTGLLVPG
+204 SREGLERTGLIVPG

-228 VPVTMR
+228 VPVTMK
-234 IADVRGELE
+234 IQDVRGELE
-243 RAFNPGGGSGS
+243 KVYQP
-254 DAAGRGNG
+254 NG
-262 SGPGARGP
+262 A
-270 GPGGRGR
+270 GRGR
-277 GGGSLIADYTQAH
+277 GNGSLIADYTQAH

-357 LGLAGSVLG
+357 LGLVGSAVG

-393 SPLSALQ
+393 NPLSALQ

-417 LGIRNIRPAAIFR
+417 LGIRNIRPAVIFR
-430 REMAAPRSTLREWW
+430 REMAAPKLTLKEWW
-444 GRVAASLFSGV
+444 GRAAASLFSGV
-455 FILSFVGLLAA
+455 LILAFVGLLAA

-489 AAIAWLLLRGLRWVG
+489 AAISWLLLRGLRWVG
-504 RHLPRATGP
+504 RHLPRAAGP
-513 VIRQGIANLYRPGN
+513 ILRQGIANLYRPGN

-537 VGVMFTVSIWIIQ
+537 VGVMFTVSVWIIQ

-564 LPNVYLI
+564 LPNVYLL
-571 DVTASNRDGVMD
+571 DVTAANRDGV
-583 LLRHQPGVLGAPEMT
+583 LEILRHQPGVLSVPEMT
-598 GSVSARIDSIDG
+598 GSVTARIESIDG
-610 VPMRRENQ
+610 APMRRGGEQ
-618 RGMARRYA
+618 RGMGRRYA

-632 TEGALPQFTTVTQG
+632 SEGPIPQFTEVVEG
-646 RWWDENARPNPA
+646 KWWDESAHPKGA
-658 LVSVAEPAATLL
+658 LVSVAEQAAKLL
-670 NIHVGSRIVWN
+670 NVHVGSKIVWS
-681 TPSRQFESIV
+681 TPARTFESTV

-705 IEFFFT
+705 IEFFFA

-717 LPAVYYGGV
+717 LPAIYYGGV

-732 VGRMQKAIYDKYPT
+732 VGRMQKAVYDKYPT

-835 AGGFGWVLLNQLI
+835 AGGFGWILLNRLL
-848 KADTGVDFVP
+848 KAETGVDLVP
-858 VLSAIGA
+858 VLSAIGG

>member
-1 MSDARH
+1 MH
-7 KPSPF
+7 SPA

-17 IAWRETRAST
+17 IAWRETRASS
-27 GRFVFVI
+27 GRFIFVI

-41 ASLSGVRGFSE
+41 ASLTGVRGFSQA
-52 SFHTMLQRDART
+52 FHTMLQRDART

-70 TVRTFELPSPQQA
+70 TVRTFELPNPQQNA
-83 AVMDSLATRGV
+83 AMEALAARGV
-94 RRTQITETVTMALPP
+94 RRTQITETVTMAIPP
-109 NANPDDA
+109 NANPEEA

-122 VKAVDPSMYPFYGRV
+122 VKAVDPAMYPFYGSV
-137 TLAPAQSLRTALTPD
+137 TLNPPQSLKSALTPD
-152 TVVVSDGV
+152 AVVVSDGV
-160 LLRLGAK
+160 LLRLGAH

-172 RIGGQSFRIVAEVTN
+172 KIGGQPFRIVAEVTN

-204 SREGLERTGLLVPG
+204 SREGLDRTGLLVPG

-228 VPVTMR
+228 VPGTMK
-234 IADVRGELE
+234 IEDVRAEL
-243 RAFNPGGGSGS
+243 AKVY
-254 DAAGRGNG
+254 D
-262 SGPGARGP
+262 
-270 GPGGRGR
+270 GGRGR
-277 GGGSLIADYTQAH
+277 GSLISDYSQAH
-290 PLIEQGLRQSTIFLS
+290 PLIEQGLRQSTTFLS

-332 SIAVMKCLGA
+332 SIAIMKCLGA

-357 LGLAGSVLG
+357 LGLAGSAVG

-400 GLLVGVLTVL
+400 GLAVGVLTVL
-410 LFTIPPL
+410 LFTVPPL
-417 LGIRNIRPAAIFR
+417 LGIRNIRPAVIFR
-430 REMAAPRSTLREWW
+430 REMAAPRATLREWW
-444 GRVAASLFSGV
+444 GRVAGSLFSGAM
-455 FILSFVGLLAA
+455 ILAFVGLLAA

-471 AETGRYFAM
+471 VETGQYFAM
-480 GIAAGLAVL
+480 GIAAGLAAL
-489 AAIAWLLLRGLRWVG
+489 GAIAWLLLRGLRWVG
-504 RHLPRATGP
+504 RHLPRVAGP
-513 VIRQGIANLYRPGN
+513 VLKQGISNLYRPGN
-527 HAGAAVIALG
+527 HAGAAVVALG
-537 VGVMFTVSIWIIQ
+537 IGVMFTMSVWIIQ
-550 RGVLHDIMRTAPPG
+550 RGVLHDIIRTAPPG
-564 LPNVYLI
+564 LPNVYLL
-571 DVTASNRDGVMD
+571 DVTAANRDGV
-583 LLRHQPGVLGAPEMT
+583 LEILRNQPGVLGKPEMT
-598 GSVSARIDSIDG
+598 GSVSARIESIDG
-610 VPMRRENQ
+610 VPMRRGEGQ
-618 RGMARRYA
+618 RGMGRRYS
-626 GNVSLA
+626 GNLGLA
-632 TEGALPQFTTVTQG
+632 TEAALPQFTQVLSGQ
-646 RWWDENARPNPA
+646 WWDEKAHPKDA
-658 LVSVAEPAATLL
+658 LVSVAEQAAKVL
-670 NIHVGSRIVWN
+670 NVHVGSKIVWT
-681 TPSRQFESIV
+681 TPARTFESTV

-726 RMKPES
+726 RMKPSS

-796 IREVVILKTLGA
+796 LREVVILKTLGA
-808 TRARIAKIFSVEFF
+808 TRVRIAKIFSVEFF

-835 AGGFGWVLLNQLI
+835 AGGFGWILLNRLLR
-848 KADTGVDFVP
+848 AETGLDTMP
-858 VLSAIGA
+858 VLAAIGG

-875 LASYRTLGQK
+875 LASFRTLGQK

>member
-1 MSDARH
+1 MKQGT

-70 TVRTFELPSPQQA
+70 TVRTFELPSPLQTA
-83 AVMDSLATRGV
+83 AMESLAARGV
-94 RRTQITETVTMALPP
+94 RRTQISETVTMALPP

-122 VKAVDPSMYPFYGRV
+122 VKAVDPSMYPFYGKV
-137 TLAPAQSLRTALTPD
+137 TLEPAQSLRTALTPD
-152 TVVVSDGV
+152 AVVVSDGV

-172 RIGGQSFRIVAEVTN
+172 KIGGQAFHIVAEVTN

-204 SREGLERTGLLVPG
+204 SREGLERTGLIVPG

-228 VPVTMR
+228 VPVTMK
-234 IADVRGELE
+234 IQDVRGELE
-243 RAFNPGGGSGS
+243 KVYQP
-254 DAAGRGNG
+254 NG
-262 SGPGARGP
+262 A
-270 GPGGRGR
+270 GRGR
-277 GGGSLIADYTQAH
+277 GNGSLIADYTQAH

-357 LGLAGSVLG
+357 LGLVGSAVG

-393 SPLSALQ
+393 NPLSALQ

-417 LGIRNIRPAAIFR
+417 LGIRNIRPAVIFR
-430 REMAAPRSTLREWW
+430 REMAAPKLTLKEWW
-444 GRVAASLFSGV
+444 GRAAASLFSGV
-455 FILSFVGLLAA
+455 LILAFVGLLAA

-489 AAIAWLLLRGLRWVG
+489 AAISWLLLRGLRWVG
-504 RHLPRATGP
+504 RHLPRAAGP
-513 VIRQGIANLYRPGN
+513 ILRQGIANLYRPGN

-537 VGVMFTVSIWIIQ
+537 VGVMFTVSVWIIQ

-564 LPNVYLI
+564 LPNVYLL
-571 DVTASNRDGVMD
+571 DVTAANRDGV
-583 LLRHQPGVLGAPEMT
+583 LEILRHQPGVLSVPEMT
-598 GSVSARIDSIDG
+598 GSVTARIESIDG
-610 VPMRRENQ
+610 APMRRGGEQ
-618 RGMARRYA
+618 RGMGRRYA

-632 TEGALPQFTTVTQG
+632 SEGPIPQFTEVVEG
-646 RWWDENARPNPA
+646 KWWDESAHPKGA
-658 LVSVAEPAATLL
+658 LVSVADQAAKLL
-670 NIHVGSRIVWN
+670 NVHVGSKIVWS
-681 TPSRQFESIV
+681 TPARTFESTV

-705 IEFFFT
+705 IEFFFA

-717 LPAVYYGGV
+717 LPAIYYGGV

-732 VGRMQKAIYDKYPT
+732 VGRMQKAVYEKYPT

-835 AGGFGWVLLNQLI
+835 AGGFGWILLNRLL
-848 KADTGVDFVP
+848 KAETGVDLVP
-858 VLSAIGA
+858 VLSAIGG

>member
-1 MSDARH
+1 MH
-7 KPSPF
+7 KPSPY

-41 ASLSGVRGFSE
+41 ASLSGVRGFSQA
-52 SFHTMLQRDART
+52 FHTMLQRDART

-70 TVRTFELPSPQQA
+70 TVRTFELPTPQQTA
-83 AVMDSLATRGV
+83 AMDSLAARGV

-109 NANPDDA
+109 NAKPEDA

-122 VKAVDPSMYPFYGRV
+122 VKAVDPEMYPFYGKV
-137 TLAPAQSLRTALTPD
+137 TLEPVADLRTVLTQD
-152 TVVVSDGV
+152 AVVVSDGV
-160 LLRLGAK
+160 LLRLGAH

-172 RIGGQSFRIVAEVTN
+172 RIGGQAFRIVAEVTN

-204 SREGLERTGLLVPG
+204 SRAGLERTGLLVPG

-228 VPVTMR
+228 IPVTMQ

-243 RAFNPGGGSGS
+243 KVYQPNGRARP
-254 DAAGRGNG
+254 GNG
-262 SGPGARGP
+262 SM
-270 GPGGRGR
+270 
-277 GGGSLIADYTQAH
+277 IADYTQAH
-290 PLIEQGLRQSTIFLS
+290 PLIEQGLRQSTTFLS

-342 RSSQILRIYL
+342 TSGQILRIYL

-357 LGLAGSVLG
+357 LGLAGSAVG
-366 IAFGTFVQTMFPIF
+366 ITFGSLVQTMFPIF

-417 LGIRNIRPAAIFR
+417 LGIRNIRPAVIFR
-430 REMAAPRSTLREWW
+430 REMAAPKATFREWW
-444 GRVAASLFSGV
+444 SRVAASLFSGV
-455 FILSFVGLLAA
+455 LILVFVGLLAA

-489 AAIAWLLLRGLRWVG
+489 SAISWVLLRGLRLLG
-504 RHLPRATGP
+504 RHLPRASGP
-513 VIRQGIANLYRPGN
+513 VLRQGIANLYRPGN

-537 VGVMFTVSIWIIQ
+537 VGVMFTVSVWIIQ

-564 LPNVYLI
+564 LPNVYLL
-571 DVTASNRDGVMD
+571 DVTAANRDGVMD
-583 LLRHQPGVLGAPEMT
+583 ILRNQPGVLGVPEMT
-598 GSVSARIDSIDG
+598 GSVTARIDSIDG
-610 VPMRRENQ
+610 TPVRRGEQ
-618 RGMARRYA
+618 RGMGRRYA

-632 TEGALPQFTTVTQG
+632 SEGPLPQFTTVVEGQ
-646 RWWDENARPNPA
+646 WWDEKAHPKDA
-658 LVSVAEPAATLL
+658 LVSVAEAAAKLL
-670 NIHVGSRIVWN
+670 NVHVGSKIVWS
-681 TPSRQFESIV
+681 TPARTFESTV

-705 IEFFFT
+705 IEFFFA

-717 LPAVYYGGV
+717 LPAIYYGGV
-726 RMKPES
+726 RMKPDS
-732 VGRMQKAIYDKYPT
+732 VGRMQKAIYDKYST

-808 TRARIAKIFSVEFF
+808 TRGRIAKIFSVEFF

-835 AGGFGWVLLNQLI
+835 AGGFGWILLNRLL
-848 KADTGVDFVP
+848 KAETGVDMVP
-858 VLSAIGA
+858 VLSAIVG
-865 TALLAVATGW
+865 TAILAVATGW

>member
-1 MSDARH
+1 
-7 KPSPF
+7 
-12 RTAAK
+12 
-17 IAWRETRAST
+17 
-27 GRFVFVI
+27 VI

-41 ASLSGVRGFSE
+41 AALSGVRGFSE
-52 SFHTMLQRDART
+52 AFHTMLQRDART

-70 TVRTFELPSPQQA
+70 TVRTFELATPAQVA
-83 AVMDSLATRGV
+83 AMDSLAAKGV
-94 RRTQITETVTMALPP
+94 KRTQITETVTMALPP
-109 NANPDDA
+109 NANPEEA
-116 VPVLLS
+116 VPVLVS
-122 VKAVDPSMYPFYGRV
+122 VKAVDPALYPFYGTV
-137 TLAPAQSLRTALTPD
+137 TLNPAQSLKTALTPD
-152 TVVVSDGV
+152 AVVVSDGV
-160 LLRLGAK
+160 LLRLGAH

-172 RIGGQSFRIVAEVTN
+172 KLGGQPFRIVAEVTN

-204 SREGLERTGLLVPG
+204 SREGLARTGLIVPG

-228 VPVTMR
+228 VPFTMK
-234 IADVRGELE
+234 IEDVRTELSN
-243 RAFNPGGGSGS
+243 AF
-254 DAAGRGNG
+254 DAR
-262 SGPGARGP
+262 
-270 GPGGRGR
+270 RGR
-277 GGGSLIADYTQAH
+277 GGQALIADYTQAH

-332 SIAVMKCLGA
+332 SIAIMKCLGA
-342 RSSQILRIYL
+342 KSSQILRIYL

-357 LGLAGSVLG
+357 LGLIGSAVG
-366 IAFGTFVQTMFPIF
+366 IGFGTFVQTVFPIF
-380 LSGYFHLTSLPRF
+380 LSGYFHLNSLPRF

-417 LGIRNIRPAAIFR
+417 LGIRNIRPAVIFR
-430 REMAAPRSTLREWW
+430 REMAAPKASFREWW
-444 GRVAASLFSGV
+444 GRLAASLISGGL
-455 FILSFVGLLAA
+455 ILFFVGLLAA

-471 AETGRYFAM
+471 AATGRYFAL
-480 GIAAGLAVL
+480 GIAAGFAALAG
-489 AAIAWLLLRGLRWVG
+489 IAWLLLRALRWVG
-504 RHLPRATGP
+504 RHLPRAAGP
-513 VIRQGIANLYRPGN
+513 VLRQGIANLYRPGN

-537 VGVMFTVSIWIIQ
+537 VGVMFTVAIWIIQ
-550 RGVLHDIMRTAPPG
+550 RGVLHDMMRTAPPG
-564 LPNVYLI
+564 LPNVYLL
-571 DVTASNRDGVMD
+571 DVTAANRDGVLD
-583 LLRHQPGVLGAPEMT
+583 VIRHQPGVLDTPQMT
-598 GSVSARIDSIDG
+598 GSVTARIQSVNG
-610 VPMRRENQ
+610 VAMRRESQ
-618 RGMARRYA
+618 QGMGRRYA
-626 GNVSLA
+626 GNVSLSS
-632 TEGALPQFTTVTQG
+632 EGPLPQFTQVLEGQ
-646 RWWDENARPNPA
+646 WWNADAHPKDA
-658 LVSVAEPAATLL
+658 EVSVAEQAAKLL
-670 NIHVGSRIVWN
+670 NVHVGSKIVWT
-681 TPSRQFESIV
+681 TPVRTFESTV
-691 AAIHKTQNERLTAR
+691 VAIHKTQNERMNAR
-705 IEFFFT
+705 IEFFFA

-726 RMKPES
+726 RMKPEA

-765 ISMVVR
+765 ISMVVK

-808 TRARIAKIFSVEFF
+808 TRQRIAKIFSVEFF

-835 AGGFGWVLLNQLI
+835 AGGFGWVLLNKLL
-848 KADTGVDFVP
+848 KAETGVDYLP
-858 VLSAIGA
+858 VLSAIGG

-875 LASYRTLGQK
+875 LASFRTLGQK